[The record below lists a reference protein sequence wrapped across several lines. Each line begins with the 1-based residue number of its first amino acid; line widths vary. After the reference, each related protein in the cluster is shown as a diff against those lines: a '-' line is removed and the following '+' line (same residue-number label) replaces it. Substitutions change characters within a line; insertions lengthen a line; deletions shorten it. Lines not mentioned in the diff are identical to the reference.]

1 MLYLCATPIG
11 NLEDITYRVVRIL
24 GEADVI
30 YAEDTRRTVQLL
42 SHLGLKKPLCSCH
55 EHNEREKA
63 KEIVALAAQGKN
75 VAVVSDA
82 GMPGISDPGA
92 EVVAAAIEA
101 GVPFT
106 VAPGASAAVTSVV
119 LSGLPC
125 GRFVFEGFLPREKK
139 PRRERLALLKAETR
153 TTVLYES
160 PFRLRDTLLEL
171 REELGDRPAAVCR
184 ELTKIHE
191 EAVRGTLS
199 ELAAHYAEPPKGEC
213 VIVLS
218 GGQPEE
224 KALLP
229 VEEQLALMQQRID
242 AGEKPKAAAKAAAQG
257 ISPSELY
264 RLYVQREEE

>member
-24 GEADVI
+24 SEADAI

-42 SHLGLKKPLCSCH
+42 NHLGLKKPLSSCH

-63 KEIVALAAQGKN
+63 QEIVALAAAGKN
-75 VAVVSDA
+75 IAVVSDA

-92 EVVAAAIEA
+92 RVAEAAIAA

-106 VAPGASAAVTSVV
+106 VAPGASAAVTAVV

-139 PRRERLALLKAETR
+139 PRRERLALLKNEPR
-153 TTVLYES
+153 TAVLYES
-160 PFRLRDTLLEL
+160 PFRLKDTLLEL
-171 REELGDRPAAVCR
+171 RDALGDRPAAVCR

-191 EAVRGTLS
+191 ETVRGSLS

-218 GGQPEE
+218 GAEE
-224 KALLP
+224 TAAETPSLDA
-229 VEEQLALMQQRID
+229 QLAAMEARI
-242 AGEKPKAAAKAAAQG
+242 ASGEKPRAAAKAVANG
-257 ISPSELY
+257 ISPTELY
-264 RLYVQREEE
+264 NAYLKR